1 MKSDHT
7 DLSFYQSA
15 NFSVRTTSTAPA
27 LWQQAV
33 SLTLQLGAR
42 AILWGIERRLNK
54 LGNA

>member
-1 MKSDHT
+1 MNVDQT
-7 DLSFYQSA
+7 GLSFYQSA
-15 NFSVRTTSTAPA
+15 NFSIRTTSTAPA